1 MNRANAMGGG
11 EAQYLAIELL
21 KRNNARTMQVLY
33 LLSQFYEFSNQYA
46 TRKQSFSLTSQTSET
61 ILHMICVMSDIFLKH
76 IFWTFTKNYK
86 ITSSQIKSSYVH
98 TGRLKLVHV
107 WCQNR
112 WAPAAPVRMQIPNHV
127 DLQKRVC

>member
-76 IFWTFTKNYK
+76 IF
-86 ITSSQIKSSYVH
+86 
-98 TGRLKLVHV
+98 
-107 WCQNR
+107 
-112 WAPAAPVRMQIPNHV
+112 
-127 DLQKRVC
+127 